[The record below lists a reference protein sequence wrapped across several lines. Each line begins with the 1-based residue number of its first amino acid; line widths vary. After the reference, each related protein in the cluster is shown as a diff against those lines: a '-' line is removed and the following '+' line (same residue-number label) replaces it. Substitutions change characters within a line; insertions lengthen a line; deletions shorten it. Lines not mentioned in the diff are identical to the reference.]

1 MRTDMPRE
9 PKCIL
14 VTGQLILV
22 SNASVYR
29 FDGMQKD
36 GKMVFSH
43 LYGSSN
49 LQERIHEWEAIHPN
63 TFVRKLRSGRIK
75 VVPESWRINE
85 VVMYQSEHDSEGHVL
100 GPNRMFKEL
109 RRSLL
114 GEELALDVHVSPIVG
129 ELRALTRD
137 PGQLVNLVKRV
148 FELSGTL
155 CWSVTV
161 R

>member
-1 MRTDMPRE
+1 
-9 PKCIL
+9 
-14 VTGQLILV
+14 
-22 SNASVYR
+22 
-29 FDGMQKD
+29 MQED

-43 LYGSSN
+43 LYGFSN

-63 TFVRKLRSGRIK
+63 TFVRKLRSGRFK
-75 VVPESWRINE
+75 VIPESWRINE
-85 VVMYQSEHDSEGHVL
+85 IEMHLNEHEPERHVVVPH
-100 GPNRMFKEL
+100 RTFKEL

-114 GEELALDVHVSPIVG
+114 GEDLALDVHVSPIVG

-137 PGQLVNLVKRV
+137 PQQLVNLVKRV

-161 R
+161 MR

>member
-1 MRTDMPRE
+1 MPRE
-9 PKCIL
+9 PKCVL

-29 FDGMQKD
+29 FNGLQED
-36 GKMVFSH
+36 GKMIFSH

-49 LQERIHEWEAIHPN
+49 LQKRIHEWEAIHPN
-63 TFVRKLRSGRIK
+63 TFVGKLRSGRFK

-85 VVMYQSEHDSEGHVL
+85 IVMYLGEHDSEEHAL
-100 GPNRMFKEL
+100 KSNRMFKEL

-114 GEELALDVHVSPIVG
+114 GEKLALDVNISPIIG

-137 PGQLVNLVKRV
+137 PEQLVNFAKRV

-155 CWSVTV
+155 CWSVKV
-161 R
+161 Q